1 MFFYVYSISPILE
14 KHQALLLMFLGFGG
28 LSITLGITHYAIRK
42 YVYHDSHSLDTVFDA
57 GGKVTLGLTAV
68 TVTSQML
75 WPADFLQS
83 ATIMSKV
90 ANVVHFVNLFMLSV
104 FILYDRPSVGYF

>member
-42 YVYHDSHSLDTVFDA
+42 YVYHDSHGLDTVFDA

-90 ANVVHFVNLFMLSV
+90 TNVVHFVNLFMLSV
-104 FILYDRPSVGYF
+104 FILYYRPSVRYF

>member
-1 MFFYVYSISPILE
+1 
-14 KHQALLLMFLGFGG
+14 MFLGFGG
-28 LSITLGITHYAIRK
+28 LSITLGIAHNAVRR
-42 YVYHDSHSLDTVFDA
+42 YVYRDAHSLDTIFDA

-90 ANVVHFVNLFMLSV
+90 TKNIISNYM
-104 FILYDRPSVGYF
+104 

>member
-1 MFFYVYSISPILE
+1 
-14 KHQALLLMFLGFGG
+14 MFLGFGG
-28 LSITLGITHYAIRK
+28 LSITLGIVHYAVRRYIYR
-42 YVYHDSHSLDTVFDA
+42 DAHSLDTVFDA

-90 ANVVHFVNLFMLSV
+90 RITPRNMYMFRTILV
-104 FILYDRPSVGYF
+104 FGQYA